1 MDTHTDVELVL
12 SAELD
17 QVLVAANSAG
27 FQSLGTQ
34 LFILV
39 GHEMDAQREILD
51 GRLLSAQIEDAN
63 LRVWHTTAEPG
74 LGVRLILAVAITK
87 MIRRNLV
94 NISI

>member
-1 MDTHTDVELVL
+1 MDAHSDVELVL

-51 GRLLSAQIEDAN
+51 RGLLSAQIKDTN
-63 LRVWHTTAEPG
+63 LWVWHTTAEPG
-74 LGVRLILAVAITK
+74 LGVWFVLAVAITK
-87 MIRRNLV
+87 CKNREKKY
-94 NISI
+94 